1 MSTNL
6 PKYGDH
12 LDNAIIKVR
21 KKKLISGKLKEGG
34 CGNKS

>member
-6 PKYGDH
+6 PKYGEE
-12 LDNAIIKVR
+12 LDNAIIKV